1 MNTHTSVGVGQPPVL
16 VVSYF
21 DGGEMSL
28 VESLII
34 VSIQKQLYLSLYGTC
49 CNTSHVFILQYL
61 NSVQIIYRSGK
72 LLVRYTKHTH
82 TKKRKNK
89 DY

>member
-16 VVSYF
+16 VVRYF

-28 VESLII
+28 VESFII
-34 VSIQKQLYLSLYGTC
+34 VSIQKQLYLSLYGTY
-49 CNTSHVFILQYL
+49 CNNSHVFILQYL

-72 LLVRYTKHTH
+72 LLVRYIKHTQ
-82 TKKRKNK
+82 KKVKK
-89 DY
+89 